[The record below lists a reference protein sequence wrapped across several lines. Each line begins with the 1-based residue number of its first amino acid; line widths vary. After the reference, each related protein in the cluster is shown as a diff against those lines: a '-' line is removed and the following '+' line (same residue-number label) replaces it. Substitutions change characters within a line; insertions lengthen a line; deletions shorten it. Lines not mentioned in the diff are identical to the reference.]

1 MLLLNYL
8 IIYYY
13 AVYLNGI
20 CIAVNKEGIV
30 YFLVETWR

>member
-1 MLLLNYL
+1 MLICCYL
-8 IIYYY
+8 IYYY